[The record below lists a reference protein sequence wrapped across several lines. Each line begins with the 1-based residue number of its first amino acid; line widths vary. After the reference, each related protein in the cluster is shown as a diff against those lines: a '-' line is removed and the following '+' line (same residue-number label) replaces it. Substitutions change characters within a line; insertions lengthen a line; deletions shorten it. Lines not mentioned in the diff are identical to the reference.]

1 MGGSGTMNNN
11 PYDVPA
17 SEPLNNWVKILLA
30 FFTATPA
37 IDLLLVLLRE

>member
-1 MGGSGTMNNN
+1 MNNN

-30 FFTATPA
+30 F
-37 IDLLLVLLRE
+37 LQLHQQ